1 MYVDG
6 QASAEVSLRLE
17 SSSGAQS
24 LRGLNRSPLRLG
36 NRAGEAGRR
45 CEPYLLLRQQDQMS
59 LASYQG
65 GVRLYSEDDRTPHR
79 THLIPLGLVGPSI
92 PEAGDGPAESRRPDG
107 ELSEKS
113 SIPKAVTCASVRC
126 YRESTLS

>member
-17 SSSGAQS
+17 PSFGARS
-24 LRGLNRSPLRLG
+24 LRKLDQSPLHLG

-45 CEPYLLLRQQDQMS
+45 CEPCLLLRQQDRMS
-59 LASYQG
+59 FASYKV
-65 GVRLYSEDDRTPHR
+65 GVRLYSKDDQTPRR

-113 SIPKAVTCASVRC
+113 SMTNGVTRTSVRC
-126 YRESTLS
+126 